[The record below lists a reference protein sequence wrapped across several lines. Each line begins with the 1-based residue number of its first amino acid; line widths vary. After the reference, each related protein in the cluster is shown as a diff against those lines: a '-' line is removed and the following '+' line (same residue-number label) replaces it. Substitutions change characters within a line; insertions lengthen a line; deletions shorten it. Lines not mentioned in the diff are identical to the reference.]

1 MLLVVGANG
10 HVGRAV
16 VSELAGQEHPLR
28 AFVRNPGTFDIR
40 APNVDIAVGNL
51 SDVGSVQRALEG
63 VDTAFLASTF
73 DPSLPDLQIRFIE
86 LAKAAGVRRIVQ
98 LSGTGADMHR
108 CCVRAFSWY
117 GQVERAL
124 LASGLQHTRLRPT
137 FLMQIL
143 LKDAHSIATQ
153 GVICG
158 PYRNV
163 PWLWVDAR
171 DVAGVA
177 AAALIDDR
185 HAGQIYAI
193 TGAEALTFADLAARL
208 AVVLNKPVRY
218 HDITANEMRG
228 RLQAAGTPPA
238 MIAAALEIWDAYVSG
253 FLRIEPTSVVNDIT
267 GRVPRSVEEFLID
280 YRDTFLRAA

>member
-1 MLLVVGANG
+1 MLLIVGANG

-16 VSELAGQEHPLR
+16 LNELAGQSQPVR
-28 AFVRNPGTFDIR
+28 AFVRNAGKADVHAANIEM
-40 APNVDIAVGNL
+40 VVGNL
-51 SDVGSVQRALEG
+51 AEVGTVQRALEG
-63 VDTAFLASTF
+63 VETAFLASTF

-98 LSGTGADMHR
+98 LSGTGADTHR

-124 LASGLQHTRLRPT
+124 LASGLEHTRLRPT
-137 FLMQIL
+137 FLMQML

-158 PYRNV
+158 PYRNT
-163 PWLWVDAR
+163 PWMWVDAR
-171 DVAGVA
+171 DVAAVA
-177 AAALIDDR
+177 SAALTDGR
-185 HAGQIYAI
+185 HAGQIYSI
-193 TGAEALTFADLAARL
+193 TGAEALTYADLAARI

-218 HDITANEMRG
+218 FDITSNEMRG
-228 RLQAAGTPPA
+228 RLQAIGTPPA
-238 MIAAALEIWDAYVSG
+238 LIAAAVEVWDAYVSG
-253 FLRIEPTSVVNDIT
+253 YLQVEPTSVVKDIT

-280 YRDTFLRAA
+280 YRDSFLRAA